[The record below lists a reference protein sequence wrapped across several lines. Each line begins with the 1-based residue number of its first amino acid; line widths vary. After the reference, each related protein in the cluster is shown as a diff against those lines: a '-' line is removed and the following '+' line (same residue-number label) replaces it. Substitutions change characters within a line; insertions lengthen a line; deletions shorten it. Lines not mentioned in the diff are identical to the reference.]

1 MSEVVSIDSFL
12 SIPGKKLSIPEYR
25 EWITEAEAS
34 VCSKYDTKDRHTSI
48 GAGFKLEHAITPGLY
63 TRELTM
69 TKGSLVFSRIHK
81 HTHPYIMLKGKM
93 AVYDG
98 EEVRYVEA
106 PFKGVTEA
114 GTKRVAYIEEDVVW
128 ITFHPTSLTSIE
140 EVDKGDT
147 ITCDTFEEFEAGL
160 KLEVNV

>member
-1 MSEVVSIDSFL
+1 MNNVASISSFL
-12 SIPGKKLSIPEYR
+12 SIPDKKLSAPEYR
-25 EWITEAEAS
+25 KWITEAEEAIKS
-34 VCSKYDTKDRHTSI
+34 EYQTVDRHTSI
-48 GAGFKLEHAITPGLY
+48 AAGFKLEHAVTPGLY

-93 AVYDG
+93 SVYDG
-98 EEVRYVEA
+98 EKIQYVEA

-128 ITFHPTSLTSIE
+128 ITFHPTELDSIE
-140 EVDKGDT
+140 EIDGGDT

-160 KLEVNV
+160 MVEVNI